1 MTIHMVKRKISPIGE
16 IIQSVFAKFENA
28 GRPFQEDIELVW
40 KKLVGEDGFKY
51 SRPVAIKKEILI
63 VLVSNSDWL
72 ETLVMQK
79 RGILKG
85 LKRKL
90 GRDRISEINFKIG
103 EF

>member
-1 MTIHMVKRKISPIGE
+1 MAAKSKISPIGE
-16 IIQSVFAKFENA
+16 IIQNVFTKLEGTAN
-28 GRPFQEDIELVW
+28 PFQEDIESLW
-40 KKLVGEDGFKY
+40 KELVGQDGFRH
-51 SRPVAIKKEILI
+51 SRPVAIRKKTLN
-63 VLVSNSDWL
+63 VLVDNSGW
-72 ETLVMQK
+72 MQELSMRK